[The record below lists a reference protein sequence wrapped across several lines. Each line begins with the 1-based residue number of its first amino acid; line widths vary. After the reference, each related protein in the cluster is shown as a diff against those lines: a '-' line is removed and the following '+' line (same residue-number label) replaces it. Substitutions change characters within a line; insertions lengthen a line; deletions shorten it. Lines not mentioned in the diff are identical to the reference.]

1 MDNNI
6 FDGSD
11 LFVDE
16 EIAPET
22 PEETTE
28 PETTEPTE
36 PEQPESTEKADQATE
51 PEADKPG
58 VIRVKYKGEEREL
71 SVEDAVVYAQ
81 KGMNYD
87 VIYNELQTAK
97 AEAQEIA
104 PFLQEVDYWAKES
117 GMNRSEYLSF
127 LRENRQTQMLQNEM
141 SDIKAQYPDL
151 PDEVVKE
158 MAELRCKGKE
168 AENVRLEEQ
177 QAQAQKDAELAPWQ
191 KFIEVYGITDPEKI
205 PPDVM
210 ADVGNGLSPVEAM
223 QKHEIN
229 ELKKQLEAANTKKQI
244 EEKHEENKR
253 RAMPSA
259 ATQAQPEKEDSFLAG
274 MGF

>member
-36 PEQPESTEKADQATE
+36 PEQPESTEKADQAAE

-104 PFLQEVDYWAKES
+104 PFY
-117 GMNRSEYLSF
+117 R
-127 LRENRQTQMLQNEM
+127 
-141 SDIKAQYPDL
+141 
-151 PDEVVKE
+151 
-158 MAELRCKGKE
+158 
-168 AENVRLEEQ
+168 RLT
-177 QAQAQKDAELAPWQ
+177 
-191 KFIEVYGITDPEKI
+191 I
-205 PPDVM
+205 
-210 ADVGNGLSPVEAM
+210 GL
-223 QKHEIN
+223 
-229 ELKKQLEAANTKKQI
+229 
-244 EEKHEENKR
+244 KR
-253 RAMPSA
+253 
-259 ATQAQPEKEDSFLAG
+259 TG
-274 MGF
+274 